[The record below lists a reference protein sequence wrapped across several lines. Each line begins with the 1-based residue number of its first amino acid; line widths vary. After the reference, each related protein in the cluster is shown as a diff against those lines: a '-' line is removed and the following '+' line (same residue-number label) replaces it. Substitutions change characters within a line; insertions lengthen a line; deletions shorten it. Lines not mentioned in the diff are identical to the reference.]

1 MKISNQKKESMHINK
16 TKGHIYIYVVR
27 VKG

>member
-16 TKGHIYIYVVR
+16 TKGHIYINVVR